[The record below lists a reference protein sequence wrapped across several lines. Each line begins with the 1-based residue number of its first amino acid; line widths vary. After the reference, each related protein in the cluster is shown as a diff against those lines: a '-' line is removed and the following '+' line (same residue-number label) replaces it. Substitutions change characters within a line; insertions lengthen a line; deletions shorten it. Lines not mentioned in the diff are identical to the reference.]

1 MSAERDS
8 FQLEKYDEKI
18 KVMLLGDSNVGKT
31 SIIKRFCK
39 NEFTTSFIATIGLD
53 FETKYIKINK
63 RIINM
68 QIWDTAGQERYKVL
82 AKNYYNQSDG
92 FIIVY
97 DITDIKT
104 FNSVANWIEQIKE
117 IANDNVKSI
126 LIGNK
131 SDLENSRVIS
141 TEEGKEL
148 AKKYNIDFYETSA
161 QKGNNIDIVFD
172 SLAKKILQDPYFQ
185 RTESEASSQLSRRK
199 LNVKDK
205 KKCC

>member
-39 NEFTTSFIATIGLD
+39 NEFTTSFIATIGVD

-63 RIINM
+63 KIINM

-141 TEEGKEL
+141 TEEGREL
-148 AKKYNIDFYETSA
+148 AKKYNIEFYETSA
-161 QKGNNIDIVFD
+161 QKGNNIDKVFD
-172 SLAKKILQDPYFQ
+172 SLAKKILQDPNFQ